1 MSTEARHTPVPP
13 RPSAPPPAA
22 GTARPDAG
30 TSGTVPRPS
39 LPTAPRPA
47 DDPDDEPS
55 VFAPRAVRSPRPLAV
70 PEVPD
75 PVSPPPPP
83 ASARFPDVPPSAGT
97 GAGRAGGG
105 PA

>member
-30 TSGTVPRPS
+30 AAGTVPRPS
-39 LPTAPRPA
+39 TPTAPRPA

-55 VFAPRAVRSPRPLAV
+55 VFTPRVVRPRVLSRYPRSPTR
-70 PEVPD
+70 
-75 PVSPPPPP
+75 
-83 ASARFPDVPPSAGT
+83 
-97 GAGRAGGG
+97 
-105 PA
+105 